1 MHTTPD
7 NLVSWRR
14 RVLGGIYLQNVAYID
29 IVGTKED
36 TSCAFSK
43 LPKNVLKLLKWGQ
56 EINKNSVFGYSEE
69 EKKRLLHFSSQL
81 YPWDKLLL
89 TFFFYINWESA
100 VDSLP
105 GPEP

>member
-7 NLVSWRR
+7 NFVSWRR

-69 EKKRLLHFSSQL
+69 EKKKAVTFFKSTIPMGQTFINV
-81 YPWDKLLL
+81 LLL
-89 TFFFYINWESA
+89 Y
-100 VDSLP
+100 
-105 GPEP
+105 